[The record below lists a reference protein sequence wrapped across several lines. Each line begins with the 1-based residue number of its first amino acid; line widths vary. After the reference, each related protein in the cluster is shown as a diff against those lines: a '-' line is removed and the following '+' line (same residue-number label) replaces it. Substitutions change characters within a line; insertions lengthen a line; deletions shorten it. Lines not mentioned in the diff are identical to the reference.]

1 MVANQTK
8 ETLPVGMPPAA
19 VPVTVALS
27 WTVEPIAAEVMAAAP
42 AVSPAPAP
50 AWMAVVASELR
61 LVASRGSQGLTS
73 VL

>member
-1 MVANQTK
+1 MVANQTE

-42 AVSPAPAP
+42 AGARAGVD
-50 AWMAVVASELR
+50 VGGGLGVQ